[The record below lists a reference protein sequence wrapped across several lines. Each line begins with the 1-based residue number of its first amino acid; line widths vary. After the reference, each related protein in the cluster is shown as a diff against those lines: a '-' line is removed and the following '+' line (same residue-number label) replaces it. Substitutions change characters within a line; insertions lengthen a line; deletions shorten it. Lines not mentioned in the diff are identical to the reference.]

1 MDFLEVLKA
10 LFWLI
15 LSEITA
21 FFIAIIVGFPLL
33 VVIILISNWIYKK
46 FAKRF
51 EEEIKKRY
59 QDNIKQE

>member
-1 MDFLEVLKA
+1 MDFIQVLKA

-15 LSEITA
+15 VSEVTA
-21 FFIAIIVGFPLL
+21 FVIAIIVGFPLL
-33 VVIILISNWIYKK
+33 VIIILIANWIYKK

-59 QDNIKQE
+59 QNTVKQD